1 MLAAPFGVMALLA
14 NLIVAS
20 PSKDIFVALLGYML
34 TVVAGLVFMIF
45 IFYPLVVKFFTGKSP
60 FFFLKTLPLLNWLP
74 SPQVP
79 VQLLCP

>member
-45 IFYPLVVKFFTGKSP
+45 IF
-60 FFFLKTLPLLNWLP
+60 TLW
-74 SPQVP
+74 
-79 VQLLCP
+79 